1 MPRRTRT
8 VQRRRKPRVPN
19 ATNTILAAYQ
29 LNAVLNGA
37 TGSNLFTFFKPGA
50 AADNSL
56 NLTEIIQGLTNTGL
70 FKPGAGA
77 GKGWV
82 VPGGGKPSVD
92 ELGVGGAMAVHL
104 RANALPTAVKII
116 GSNVGVKVAR
126 KLGVMRNANRLLKT
140 VGLDRVV
147 RF

>member
-1 MPRRTRT
+1 MPRRKA
-8 VQRRRKPRVPN
+8 VPKRRRNPKVPN
-19 ATNTILAAYQ
+19 ITNALLAGYQ
-29 LNAVLNGA
+29 LNAVVHAG
-37 TGSNLFTFFKPGA
+37 TGSNLFSFFKPGA
-50 AADNSL
+50 AEDNSL
-56 NLTEIIQGLTNTGL
+56 NLSEIIQGMTNTGL

-82 VPGGGKPSVD
+82 VPGGGKPAVD
-92 ELGVGGAMAVHL
+92 QLGVGGAIATHL

>member
-1 MPRRTRT
+1 MPRRTRA

-19 ATNTILAAYQ
+19 ATNAILAAYQ

-37 TGSNLFTFFKPGA
+37 TGSNLVTFFKPGA
-50 AADNSL
+50 AADNAL
-56 NLTEIIQGLTNTGL
+56 NLTEIIQGMTNTGL
-70 FKPGAGA
+70 FAPGVSA

-82 VPGGGKPSVD
+82 VPGGGKPSVA
-92 ELGVGGAMAVHL
+92 ELGVGGAIATHL

-126 KLGVMRNANRLLKT
+126 KLGVMRNANKLLRT
-140 VGLDRVV
+140 VGLDKVV